1 MLVVLNASPIP
12 GTLPPGRPVSYS
24 NILSNVSQ
32 SEFVI
37 MEVVITALGP
47 DHTGL
52 ADPIIHHLTGR
63 GARIAEIQM
72 YDHDE
77 RSLFAMMCR
86 IQFPDSSSETGPLP
100 IAQIQ
105 NEMSQIGGQTGL
117 SIRAWSPDA
126 TPKTQGTTGRKTGR
140 KPRLAIA
147 CTYVEHTPRAVLQ
160 AVVDGVIDADVPV
173 VLSNR
178 KKLGGL
184 AKEFGTD
191 FRMVGDGEGGADND
205 ALVATLDELEI
216 DYLILARYMR
226 VLPPEVCWQFAGGRI
241 INLHHGLLPG
251 FPGFRPYHDANNAR
265 MLTFGATCHFII
277 PELDA
282 GNQTINQR
290 TFSVAPG
297 TAIEDIIAE
306 GERDNEPKCLVEGV
320 RRVVDRE
327 VYLHFHR
334 VVPRKAVS

>member
-1 MLVVLNASPIP
+1 
-12 GTLPPGRPVSYS
+12 
-24 NILSNVSQ
+24 
-32 SEFVI
+32 

-47 DHTGL
+47 DNTGL

-77 RSLFAMMCR
+77 KSLFAMMSR
-86 IQFPDSSSETGPLP
+86 IQFDIQSNEKASVTLS
-100 IAQIQ
+100 QIQ
-105 NEMSQIGGQTGL
+105 DEMQQIGDHTGL
-117 SIRAWSPDA
+117 SIRVWSPDVMPA
-126 TPKTQGTTGRKTGR
+126 TNAKQRR
-140 KPRLAIA
+140 PRLAVA
-147 CTYVEHTPRAVLQ
+147 CTFVEHTPRAVLQ
-160 AVVDGVIDADVPV
+160 AVKDGIIDADIPV

-178 KKLGGL
+178 KKLGFL
-184 AKEFGTD
+184 ADEFDTD
-191 FRMVGDGEGGADND
+191 FRMIGDGAGGADNE
-205 ALVATLDELEI
+205 ALVQTLDELQI
-216 DYLILARYMR
+216 DYLVLARYMR
-226 VLPPEVCWQFAGGRI
+226 VLPAEVCWQFAGGRI
-241 INLHHGLLPG
+241 VNLHHGLLPG

-297 TAIEDIIAE
+297 TPIEEIIAE
-306 GERDNEPKCLVEGV
+306 GERHNEPKCLVEGV

-334 VVPRKAVS
+334 VMPRNAAK